1 MVSKTR
7 RNQKHKRK
15 TVKRKGGGS
24 ATETA
29 IVPSS
34 FCAVSPEPMP
44 PEPLKPLFQDSAP
57 FPKPWVNLESN
68 ILFTALVISETS
80 VLGLRIK
87 SLCALAGQDPYA
99 GEIGSVLEMPH
110 ISIMNI
116 YVPMIAKRS
125 IHGYARSNIGFE
137 MVAEIIAE
145 VVKRHL
151 IDKGNVLH
159 SVNNSYSQF
168 GKFVVKKFKDETM
181 GHQKFIQTVY
191 KPFKDDIVNSLGTLI
206 GGEERHP
213 IKCFPAYFPQGKA
226 MQTFTHY
233 TTDKTNKTSDFAI
246 SKYFEE
252 DLSPHISL
260 IKSEDPVERANF
272 IQQVQAEDTR
282 DMNQVELGS
291 KDISS
296 IFVSY
301 MGKWAFIP
309 LYV

>member
-1 MVSKTR
+1 MVSNR
-7 RNQKHKRK
+7 HKRQRK

-24 ATETA
+24 ATVSA
-29 IVPSS
+29 LVPSS
-34 FCAVSPEPMP
+34 FCSVSPEPMP

-57 FPKPWVNLESN
+57 FPKPWVNLDSN
-68 ILFTALVISETS
+68 ILFTALVISESS

-87 SLCALAGQDPYA
+87 SLSALAGQDPYA

-110 ISIMNI
+110 ISIMTVYI
-116 YVPMIAKRS
+116 PMIAKRS
-125 IHGYARSNIGFE
+125 IHGYARSDLGFA

-145 VVKRHL
+145 VVKKHL

-159 SVNNSYSQF
+159 SENNVYSQF
-168 GKFVVKKFKDETM
+168 GKFVVKKFKDETR
-181 GHQKFIQTVY
+181 GHQKFVQNIY
-191 KPFKDDIVNSLGTLI
+191 KPFKEDIVNSLGRLI
-206 GGEERHP
+206 GGEERSS

-226 MQTFTHY
+226 MQTFMHY
-233 TTDKTNKTSDFAI
+233 TTDKTNKSSDFAI

-260 IKSEDPVERANF
+260 IKSDDPYERANF
-272 IQQVQAEDTR
+272 IRLVQAEDTR
-282 DMNQVELGS
+282 DMNQVELSS

-301 MGKWAFIP
+301 MGKWASIP
-309 LYV
+309 I